1 MSQLK
6 NYRIAWIHNQEYKGS
21 GNLITLELAS
31 AWIDY
36 FKDPKNNPWNIYHYI
51 EVIE

>member
-1 MSQLK
+1 MGELK
-6 NYRIAWIHNQEYKGS
+6 NYRIAWIYDQEYKGN
-21 GNLITLELAS
+21 GNPITLKLAD
-31 AWIDY
+31 AWIEY